1 MIYSR
6 RGVSTSGRAAIW
18 RRRNEE
24 RRERERERDL
34 KRTKRY
40 PFSWNANGRTSVEG
54 ELEEKWKG
62 ERGRNEKVEGSS
74 LHSERWGRREGREG
88 NVDDEERSKAAVAL
102 SFLVDGRSGEE

>member
-18 RRRNEE
+18 CRRNEE
-24 RRERERERDL
+24 RRERERDL

-54 ELEEKWKG
+54 ELGGKVEERKRRTGTRRCKFSPLRGIGAG
-62 ERGRNEKVEGSS
+62 ERGRRVGM
-74 LHSERWGRREGREG
+74 G
-88 NVDDEERSKAAVAL
+88 DEERSKTAVAL